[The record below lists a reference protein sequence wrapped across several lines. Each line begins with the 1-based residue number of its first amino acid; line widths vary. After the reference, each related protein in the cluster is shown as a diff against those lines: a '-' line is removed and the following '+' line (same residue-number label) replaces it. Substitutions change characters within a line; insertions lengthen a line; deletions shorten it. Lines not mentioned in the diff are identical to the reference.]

1 MSKLPWR
8 TALLLAVAGAV
19 ACHDSSGGGG
29 QVSFDSTVTDLI
41 QNQTSDTGEPIEVDG
56 TTFAFD
62 DDPTA
67 FDDVLPPDTGTVV
80 GP

>member
-1 MSKLPWR
+1 MRKLPWR
-8 TALLLAVAGAV
+8 TSLLLAVAGA

-29 QVSFDSTVTDLI
+29 QVSFETTVTDLI

-62 DDPTA
+62 EDPNA
-67 FDDVLPPDTGTVV
+67 FDGVLPPDTGTVV